1 MAITTA
7 ASQDSYT
14 LLEPIY
20 QGAVKVYDVQAGGL
34 SLYITDIVRYFFMLV
49 AVIAAFYL
57 IYGGIQYL
65 TTDMAK
71 LKLDGK
77 ETIQRVIVGLIFIFS
92 IWTVFNAINPDLLRS
107 APDFKT
113 VSGSSSAAGSGSNTG
128 ATGGGTS
135 PSNTPISTPV
145 NSGDYPWPTGSQ
157 TGNGVVC
164 NGGKK
169 TRSINASA
177 CFDNYKDIIEKYSA
191 QYGVDKN
198 IIRTVIFVE
207 SSGDPNATRFESSI
221 NDTSYGLMQILGNT
235 ATGLGCLS
243 GWKTNIDKNIECG
256 TRYLK
261 QGLSRG
267 YTLYDLIARYNGG
280 DGAMTSSRDCP
291 GLKRWQCSFDDTEHK
306 VCNVGFEVS
315 RNYAVVAGDSYKTY
329 QAKSMCSW

>member
-1 MAITTA
+1 MATTTA
-7 ASQDSYT
+7 TNQDSYT
-14 LLEPIY
+14 LLEPLY
-20 QGAVKVYDVQAGGL
+20 QGVTKVYDVQASGL
-34 SLYITDIVRYFFMLV
+34 SLYITDITRYFFMLV

-65 TTDMAK
+65 TTDMSS
-71 LKLDGK
+71 LKLEGK
-77 ETIQRVIVGLIFIFS
+77 ETIKRVIVGLIFIFS

-128 ATGGGTS
+128 ATGPG
-135 PSNTPISTPV
+135 NTPISTPI

-177 CFDNYKDIIEKYSA
+177 CFDNYRDIIEKYSA

-198 IIRTVIFVE
+198 IIRSVIWQE
-207 SSGDPNATRFESSI
+207 SNGNVNI
-221 NDTSYGLMQILGNT
+221 GTSPAGAVGMMQITPST
-235 ATGLGCLS
+235 AKSIGCRS
-243 GWKTNIDKNIECG
+243 GWENDADKNIECG

-261 QGLSRG
+261 QGLSKN
-267 YTLYDLIARYNGG
+267 YTNYDLYAGYNGG
-280 DGAMTSSRDCP
+280 YGGNSMNPSSHCT
-291 GLKRWQCSFDDTEHK
+291 GLKRWQCSFDDTDHK
-306 VCNVGFEVS
+306 TCNTGFLES
-315 RNYAVVAGDSYKTY
+315 RNYAIEGAVWQKTY
-329 QAKSMCSW
+329 DNKSMCSW